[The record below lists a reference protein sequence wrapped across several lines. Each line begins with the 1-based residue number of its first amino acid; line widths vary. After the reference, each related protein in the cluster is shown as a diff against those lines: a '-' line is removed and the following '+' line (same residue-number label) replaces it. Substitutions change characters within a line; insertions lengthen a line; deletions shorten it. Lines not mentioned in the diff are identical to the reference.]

1 MDPQKLDVAGSLF
14 TSLHRHVR
22 IEGKAVPVEVEGT
35 GSVRDRWRDR

>member
-14 TSLHRHVR
+14 TSLHRHIK

-35 GSVRDRWRDR
+35 GSVRREA